1 MPNRYWREIDEIL
14 RNMDRTEP
22 RQGLSE
28 RIRAFNRPRVPKRRT
43 IRTPLKL
50 TEVLALIG
58 IALMLV
64 GAGIA
69 FTTNHPS
76 LLSGLV
82 GLAGFVVFVLGLV
95 QAWTGRI
102 VSARRNPMWR
112 GNVVD
117 MRPPRRNPFS
127 AIATRFRILR
137 LKLRYR
143 RQRGQEH
150 DD

>member
-1 MPNRYWREIDEIL
+1 MPNRYQREIEEIL
-14 RNMDRTEP
+14 RNMERSEP

-43 IRTPLKL
+43 IRTPLTR
-50 TEVLALIG
+50 TEVLELIG
-58 IALMLV
+58 ITLMLV

-82 GLAGFVVFVLGLV
+82 GLAGFVVLALGLV

-102 VSARRNPMWR
+102 VSARRTPVWR

-137 LKLRYR
+137 LRLRYQR
-143 RQRGQEH
+143 RRDLERN
-150 DD
+150 D